1 MSPSRKSPKG
11 VEVRSTLIFIRS
23 VGWTC
28 CLFLLMVAVVGF
40 YLARTDRIV
49 NRVQAAEEE
58 PVVSVTGG
66 QIRGRPLPGAGTQ
79 FLGIPY
85 AQPPV
90 GNLRWHEP
98 IAVKSWDG
106 VREAKEFGSPCA
118 QLVAGDWNRHDAE
131 TSQEDCLYL
140 NVLTPQWPPSKE
152 RWPVMLWIH
161 GGANTGGTAS
171 SALYKDGTL
180 VQHGVVLVTVN
191 YRLGIFGFFAHPE
204 LTRESTHHASG
215 NYALMDQIAALHW
228 VHDNIAKFGGDPENI
243 TVFGQ
248 SAGALDTG
256 LLMTSLLAKNLFHRA
271 IAESGTVLL
280 SIDAPPLAQAEQRG
294 KEFADNLKAPAG
306 EGVLKYLRALPAA
319 DLMQATRTF
328 GNGGL
333 QTGPIIDGWVLPRSP
348 AEVFAAGEEAPIP
361 FLLGNNTTEFAI
373 PASADQIRKNIGEI
387 YGELAP
393 QALQVYG
400 LAGGGSGTMDPLYGT
415 TAGQW
420 SADLIFRCPATA
432 VAAWHSAAH
441 YATYEYQFERA
452 IPGQEAS
459 GAVHSADLPYV
470 WGYFPKRGNIAG
482 VFGDTDRKLAD
493 LMENYWTTFAKAGNP
508 NRDGLPSWPEYDG
521 SQAYVAFTEDGQPV
535 AKAKL
540 REAQCD
546 IYRQSLKQHLKH

>member
-1 MSPSRKSPKG
+1 MAMQ
-11 VEVRSTLIFIRS
+11 STSILMRA
-23 VGWTC
+23 VGWTF
-28 CLFLLMVAVVGF
+28 CLFLLIGVVLCPAHAQGIPDP
-40 YLARTDRIV
+40 A
-49 NRVQAAEEE
+49 QAADSD
-58 PVVSVTGG
+58 PMVSVTGG
-66 QIRGRPLPGAGTQ
+66 QIRGRPLPGAGAQ
-79 FLGIPY
+79 FLGIRY

-90 GNLRWHEP
+90 GDLRWHEP
-98 IAVKSWDG
+98 VPVKPWDG
-106 VREAKEFGSPCA
+106 VRDAKEFGAPCA

-140 NVLTPQWPPSKE
+140 NVLTPRWPPAE
-152 RWPVMLWIH
+152 EHWPVMLWIH

-171 SALYKDGTL
+171 GALYKDGTL

-204 LTRESTHHASG
+204 LTRESPHHASG
-215 NYALMDQIAALHW
+215 NYALLDQIAALHW

-256 LLMTSLLAKNLFHRA
+256 LLMTSPLAKNLFHRA

-280 SIDAPPLAQAEQRG
+280 SIDAQPLAQAEQQG
-294 KEFADNLKAPAG
+294 KEFADALNPPPVAVEDAIKRLRRLSAP
-306 EGVLKYLRALPAA
+306 
-319 DLMQATRTF
+319 DLLQATHTAKANVR
-328 GNGGL
+328 

-361 FLLGNNTTEFAI
+361 FIVGNNTTEFAI
-373 PASADQIRKNIGEI
+373 PASPDQLRKNIGEI
-387 YGELAP
+387 YGDLTP

-400 LAGGGSGTMDPLYGT
+400 LANGAPGT
-415 TAGQW
+415 TDPVYGPASGQW

-432 VAAWHSAAH
+432 VAAWHSEAH
-441 YATYEYQFERA
+441 HATYEYQFERA
-452 IPGQEAS
+452 IPGQEAG

-470 WGYFPKRGNIAG
+470 WGYFPKHGNIGG

-493 LMENYWTTFAKAGNP
+493 LIENYWTTFAKTGKP
-508 NRDGLPSWPEYDG
+508 SRDGLPPWPAYDD

-535 AKAKL
+535 VKTQL
-540 REAQCD
+540 RQAQCD
-546 IYRQSLKQHLKH
+546 IYRQSLKHHLKH

>member
-1 MSPSRKSPKG
+1 MSRRRKSPKA
-11 VEVRSTLIFIRS
+11 VEVLSIAIFSRSLGS
-23 VGWTC
+23 TC
-28 CLFLLMVAVVGF
+28 FLFLLTVVVFCLVSTGGAVKGVKAG
-40 YLARTDRIV
+40 
-49 NRVQAAEEE
+49 EEE
-58 PVVSVTGG
+58 PIVSVTGG
-66 QIRGRPLPGAGTQ
+66 QIRGRPLLGAGAQ

-90 GNLRWHEP
+90 GDLRWHEP
-98 IAVKSWDG
+98 VPVKSWDG
-106 VREAKEFGSPCA
+106 VRDAKEFGAPCA

-152 RWPVMLWIH
+152 YWPVMFWIH

-191 YRLGIFGFFAHPE
+191 YRLGVFGFFAHPE

-215 NYALMDQIAALHW
+215 NYALLDQIAALHW
-228 VHDNIAKFGGDPENI
+228 VHDNIVKFGGDPENI

-256 LLMTSLLAKNLFHRA
+256 LLMTSPLAENLFHRA

-280 SIDAPPLAQAEQRG
+280 SVDALTLAPAEQRG
-294 KEFADNLKAPAG
+294 KEFADTLKAPAG
-306 EGVLKYLRALPAA
+306 EGALKYLRALPAV
-319 DLMQATRTF
+319 DLLQATRTF
-328 GNGGL
+328 GGGGL

-348 AEVFAAGEEAPIP
+348 AAVFAAREETPIP

-373 PASADQIRKNIGEI
+373 PAAPDELRKNIGEI

-400 LAGGGSGTMDPLYGT
+400 LTSGGSGTTDPLYGP

-420 SADLIFRCPATA
+420 SADLTFRCPATA
-432 VAAWHSAAH
+432 VAGWHSAAH
-441 YATYEYQFERA
+441 HPTYEYQFERA
-452 IPGQEAS
+452 IPGHEAD

-470 WGYFPKRGNIAG
+470 WGYFPKHGNIGG
-482 VFGDTDRKLAD
+482 VFGDTDHKLAD
-493 LMENYWTTFAKAGNP
+493 LIENYWTTFAKAGNP
-508 NRDGLPSWPEYDG
+508 NREGLPPWPEYNG
-521 SQAYVAFTEDGQPV
+521 AQAYVAFTEDGQPI
-535 AKAKL
+535 AKKQL
-540 REAQCD
+540 RQAQCD
-546 IYRQSLKQHLKH
+546 IYRQNLKQHMKR